1 MRILRRIGC
10 FTCVLLVLL
19 CAIPSE
25 SLAHGSQ
32 NEHDEELFDVL
43 FGEGYNLAADKKEI
57 FQAIADATALC
68 IDQFSVN
75 ETIRS
80 KEDLFNRL
88 KEREGFSLSFDAIE
102 LQKGT
107 GGINVTAKTHR
118 RYTHRG
124 WNFSMY
130 PLPELW
136 SKRKKILTATVNKEL
151 FGQSSGFLHVI
162 PFLEGTLYSED
173 ACNDQCEAFCKLAY
187 YVHLLGDHME
197 ADSYTPEFSQLIP
210 LVRHED
216 PTSPSLIQELID
228 LLPVL
233 FDGQD
238 TTSLISELRDI
249 QTTASA
255 AYNAKEGLGSQEN
268 FEVYHQ
274 CAEDVYNKLVE
285 YLPDMFRKVD
295 FFKDVF
301 YK

>member
-1 MRILRRIGC
+1 MRMIKRVWCLIC
-10 FTCVLLVLL
+10 ALLVFL
-19 CAIPSE
+19 CAIPSA
-25 SLAHGSQ
+25 SFAHGSQ
-32 NEHDEELFDVL
+32 KEHDDELFAVL
-43 FGEGYNLAADKKEI
+43 FGEGYNLAADKKEV

-80 KEDLFNRL
+80 KEEQFNKL

-107 GGINVTAKTHR
+107 GGINVVAKTHR

-124 WNFSMY
+124 WDFSMY

-136 SKRKKILTATVNKEL
+136 NKRKKILTATVNKEL
-151 FGQSSGFLHVI
+151 FGQSSGVFHIL
-162 PFLEGTLYSED
+162 PFLEGTLYNED

-187 YVHLLGDHME
+187 YVHILGDHKE
-197 ADSYTPEFSQLIP
+197 AESYTPEFSQLIP

-216 PTSPSLIQELID
+216 PTSPALIQELID

-233 FDGQD
+233 CQGQD
-238 TTSLISELRDI
+238 CTSLVNELQNI
-249 QTTASA
+249 QAIASN
-255 AYNAKEGLGSQEN
+255 AYNAKEGLGSQIN
-268 FEVYHQ
+268 FDNYHA
-274 CAEDVYNKLVE
+274 CAENVYKKLVE
-285 YLPDMFRKVD
+285 YLPDMMRKTD
-295 FFKDVF
+295 YFKSVF